1 MARGWPPSCWAPC
14 RSRYRP
20 RGPGLRALFA
30 APRRRLTER
39 VERWARS
46 RQGTDALP
54 LVLRAG
60 RLYILP
66 NRTGLGFAVLL
77 FVMLVAG
84 LNYTNSLALFLTFMS
99 AGLVVVG
106 MHECQR
112 TLQGLEL
119 VQVQVGECHAGG
131 VGTIELRFA
140 NPAPLARRALTVR
153 ADAPDATEFDIAA
166 LAARLVRLPF
176 HPARRGRMRLGRLEL
191 ASTAPFGLFRCWT
204 WLYLPVEVIVHPQPA
219 GSRPLPRPTA
229 GRVARQS
236 VAGSPGDE
244 EWMSLRAYQVG
255 DSPRSIAWKAWAREA
270 PLMVGQYA
278 GGGGSDHVLSFAGLE
293 ALDLE
298 ARLSQLCAWVEQCV
312 RIDAAYALRLPGCD
326 LPLGRGAAHRAQVLR
341 ELALYGGEPA

>member
-1 MARGWPPSCWAPC
+1 M
-14 RSRYRP
+14 
-20 RGPGLRALFA
+20 FA
-30 APRRRLTER
+30 APRRRLAER
-39 VERWARS
+39 VERWARA
-46 RQGTDALP
+46 RQGPDTLP
-54 LVLRAG
+54 LVLRAP

-66 NRTGLGFAVLL
+66 TRTGLAFAVLL

-99 AGLVVVG
+99 AGLVLVG

-119 VQVQVGECHAGG
+119 VQVRVEDCYAGAA
-131 VGTIELRFA
+131 GTIELWFA
-140 NPAPLARRALTVR
+140 NPGRQARRALTVR
-153 ADAPDATEFDIAA
+153 AEAPAATEFEVAA
-166 LAARLVRLPF
+166 GATLQLQAPIY
-176 HPARRGRMRLGRLEL
+176 PSRRGRARLERLEL

-244 EWMSLRAYQVG
+244 EWMSLRTYQVG

-326 LPLGRGAAHRAQVLR
+326 RPLGRGAAHRAQVLR